1 MKIRSV
7 FQHNAE
13 WKEIFLWGGMPVNNR
28 KLISPDVDELFDA
41 ILSLKNRDECYMFF
55 EDMATIQEVKAL
67 SLRLQIAKRLY
78 YDNDTYPPYQ
88 TNTGYP
94 PRRSAASTT
103 ASCMAAGDIKRYW
116 TE

>member
-1 MKIRSV
+1 
-7 FQHNAE
+7 
-13 WKEIFLWGGMPVNNR
+13 MPVNNR

-78 YDNDTYPPYQ
+78 YDNDTSATISNEYGVSTSTIGRVNNCILYGSG
-88 TNTGYP
+88 GYKTILDRMRTQISP
-94 PRRSAASTT
+94 VCPEKA
-103 ASCMAAGDIKRYW
+103 
-116 TE
+116 